1 MIKFHKLTR
10 VPKGARD
17 AAASAPALPAG
28 QSIAVIIKMPRQ
40 SKWSG
45 TRIRDFERVPGLYD
59 DRHIFKGRPLTVEE
73 FNSCA
78 EKVFGDT
85 TFAYRVVPQIIPAGD
100 VVAGG
105 TDPGS
110 PGPLDRATEN
120 APSIEDAKAMLAE
133 IDRLREENDKLRAVV
148 DGIGAAAAVD
158 EHAEEPDPERP
169 VAEVPAEAPAE
180 EPPAPEAVAK
190 KKGKK

>member
-17 AAASAPALPAG
+17 AAASATAVPAG

-73 FNSCA
+73 FNEVA

-85 TFAYRVVPQIIPAGD
+85 TFAYRVVPQIIPAQGAETLPEGAGD
-100 VVAGG
+100 
-105 TDPGS
+105 
-110 PGPLDRATEN
+110 
-120 APSIEDAKAMLAE
+120 APTVEAAKAMLAE
-133 IDRLREENDKLRAVV
+133 IDRLREENATLRAVV
-148 DGIGAAAAVD
+148 DGIGTAAAVD
-158 EHAEEPDPERP
+158 ENAGEPDPEKP
-169 VAEVPAEAPAE
+169 VVAE
-180 EPPAPEAVAK
+180 PEAATK